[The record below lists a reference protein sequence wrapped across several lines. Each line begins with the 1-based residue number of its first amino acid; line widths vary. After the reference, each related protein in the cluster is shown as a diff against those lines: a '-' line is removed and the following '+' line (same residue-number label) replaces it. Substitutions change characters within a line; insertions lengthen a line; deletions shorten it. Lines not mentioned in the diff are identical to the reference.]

1 MTSNIDLNLHST
13 KCESKQSSTW
23 AEKLY
28 PQIKGSIL
36 KNKHDFDDG
45 LSSCTLCNM
54 NSFQE
59 RRI

>member
-1 MTSNIDLNLHST
+1 MRVKTIVYMSDEDI
-13 KCESKQSSTW
+13 
-23 AEKLY
+23 
-28 PQIKGSIL
+28 PQNKIFHL
-36 KNKHDFDDG
+36 KNKHDVDDG